1 MGFSVVSLELFYKF
15 EIISKYKV
23 KTNKQTN
30 IQSPTSSHFWQGS
43 KGKMSASVKKLMS
56 IWAGAP
62 IPNHHCS
69 LLSTWLSV
77 LTYKEY
83 HPIRSGCFVCVHCW
97 IQVPITVVDS
107 HSVITITF
115 CITVLYSGVLLTISN
130 AFNLHFQTVISDHNQ
145 AIRKMF
151 SGARSLCNLWKL
163 KKKKNFPVFF
173 RRQSR
178 SCKQQNNLLS
188 FFYSH
193 SHL

>member
-1 MGFSVVSLELFYKF
+1 
-15 EIISKYKV
+15 
-23 KTNKQTN
+23 
-30 IQSPTSSHFWQGS
+30 
-43 KGKMSASVKKLMS
+43 MSASVKKLMS

-83 HPIRSGCFVCVHCW
+83 HPIRSGFFVRVHCW

-107 HSVITITF
+107 HSVITITL

-151 SGARSLCNLWKL
+151 SAARSLCNLWKL
-163 KKKKNFPVFF
+163 KKKKNFQCFSGGKVDHVNSKITYWVFSILTHTSKGCASPF
-173 RRQSR
+173 M
-178 SCKQQNNLLS
+178 
-188 FFYSH
+188 H
-193 SHL
+193 SINVTLCSL